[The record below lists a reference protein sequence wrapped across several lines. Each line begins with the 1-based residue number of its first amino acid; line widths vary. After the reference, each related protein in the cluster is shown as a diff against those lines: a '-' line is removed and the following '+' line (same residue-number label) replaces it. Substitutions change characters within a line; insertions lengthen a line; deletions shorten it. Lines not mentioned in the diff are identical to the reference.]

1 MAVYSPAPSSEL
13 RSSSLLVADSGK
25 PWEQIKHVELG
36 LCVKSYAREPAHYH
50 HIPAK
55 LSLSSLHNNP
65 SFALISLHI

>member
-1 MAVYSPAPSSEL
+1 MGTDKA
-13 RSSSLLVADSGK
+13 R
-25 PWEQIKHVELG
+25 VELG